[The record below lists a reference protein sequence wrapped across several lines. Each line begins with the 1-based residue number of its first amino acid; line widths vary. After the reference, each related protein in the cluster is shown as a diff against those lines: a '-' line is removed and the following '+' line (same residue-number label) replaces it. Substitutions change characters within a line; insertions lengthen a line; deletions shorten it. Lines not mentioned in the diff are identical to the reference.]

1 MSRDLG
7 ELQQKLT
14 SKENEGQLV
23 FPNPRVSSQC
33 VRAVIPG
40 GQGKK
45 KSWKKGLTG
54 TAARSILDE
63 RKEFGCVLA
72 ESSEDRLER
81 NCSCPW
87 EVRDEQQPWI

>member
-1 MSRDLG
+1 MKDSLFSQIPEFPPSAS
-7 ELQQKLT
+7 ELLYL
-14 SKENEGQLV
+14 E
-23 FPNPRVSSQC
+23 
-33 VRAVIPG
+33 VR
-40 GQGKK
+40 GKK
-45 KSWKKGLTG
+45 KSWKKGLIG